1 MWLRDAG
8 NPLVRGAVGALARVN
23 ARHPWS
29 HNDHFHGWVLRRLPV
44 AGRTAVDIGCGRG
57 GLVRALAPHVERVV
71 GIDSDAEMRRA
82 ARACTSDLPNV
93 RIVAG
98 DLADVHEPI
107 DLVTMIAVL
116 HHLDAPAAL
125 AQIADRLAPG
135 GRFLVVGL
143 APPVSLP
150 DKAWDLLS
158 AATNPIIGL
167 AKHPRADRSAP
178 RRPPFPVKDPTLS
191 FDELRAVVAQ
201 FMPGAVMRHRLAF
214 RFTLDWR
221 KPGRPRI
228 PD

>member
-1 MWLRDAG
+1 MWLRDTG
-8 NPLVRGAVGALARVN
+8 SPLVRRATAVLARVN

-29 HNDHFHGWVLRRLPV
+29 HNDHFHGWILRRLPA

-57 GLVRALAPHVERVV
+57 GLVRTLAPHVERAV
-71 GIDSDAEMRRA
+71 GIDSDAGMRA
-82 ARACTSDLPNV
+82 AATACTSGLPNV
-93 RIVAG
+93 RILGG
-98 DLADVHEPI
+98 DLADIDGPI

-135 GRFLVVGL
+135 GRLLVVGL
-143 APPVSLP
+143 APPVSRV

-158 AATNPIIGL
+158 AVTNPIIGL

-191 FDELRAVVAQ
+191 FDELSAVVGRL
-201 FMPGAVMRHRLAF
+201 MPGAVMRHRLAF
-214 RFTLDWR
+214 RFTIDWR
-221 KPGRPRI
+221 KPDGSRVPG
-228 PD
+228 